1 MEDILRR
8 IRSARFLTTD
18 EVFEKRKQIRREVQ
32 KFDVDTL
39 EIYKWYFFFQLCLLK
54 NPLKEKLWNY
64 LVKDVVSI
72 YEETDLVN
80 EYRHYKERCQKILQY
95 QRKSDEE
102 TGYEEEDIEIKQ
114 IITINGVEDLFKFD

>member
-39 EIYKWYFFFQLCLLK
+39 EVYKWYFFFQLCLLK

-80 EYRHYKERCQKILQY
+80 EYRHYKEKCQKILQY

-102 TGYEEEDIEIKQ
+102 TGYQEEELEIKQ